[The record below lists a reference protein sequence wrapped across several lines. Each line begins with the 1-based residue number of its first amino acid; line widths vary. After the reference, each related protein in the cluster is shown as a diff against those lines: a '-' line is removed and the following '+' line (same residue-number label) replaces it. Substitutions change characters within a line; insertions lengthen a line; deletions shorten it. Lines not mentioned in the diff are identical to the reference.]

1 MDVLMSAV
9 PVGAR
14 RGCQLEL
21 TGDCELPDLGAG
33 NQTRVLWKNKKYS

>member
-1 MDVLMSAV
+1 MSAV

-21 TGDCELPDLGAG
+21 TGDCELSNVGAG